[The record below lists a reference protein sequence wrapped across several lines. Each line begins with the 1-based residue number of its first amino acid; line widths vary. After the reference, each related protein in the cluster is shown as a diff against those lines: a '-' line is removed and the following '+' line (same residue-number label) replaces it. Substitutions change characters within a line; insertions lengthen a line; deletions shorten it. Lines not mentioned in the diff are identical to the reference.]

1 MIPEQNSPLSPE
13 ASSISN
19 TENDVNYI
27 SEEDLFK
34 NPQLMWFKE
43 FITEE
48 IWAVCPEWK
57 GIVALKKTE

>member
-48 IWAVCPEWK
+48 I
-57 GIVALKKTE
+57 